1 MNFNDYQKGPTEYP
15 FLEEVASEYL
25 VKPNGKPT
33 LLAYILKDLGCTI
46 HPSSEAHGL
55 TPVAHDEKILSPI
68 IDKVIE
74 DYIRYHN
81 HHPETHDETAI
92 GDAMRDHTSSFL
104 DPHDFTPGTAD
115 LKPISIDDI
124 HRFMHDTTLMRVGK
138 SSHFKHNPYVQKLQ
152 HRISEISKAL
162 AMEVSHSEIS
172 RIAKGRSDIVHKI
185 HQEVGEK
192 VGFERFTDQMYALR
206 KTMNRGE
213 AKKVDTASPIED
225 TNILMLF
232 TTLRALV
239 RTCNREMGIDTEN
252 EQKRLHEERVS
263 AEIKKTQPRW
273 RWAA

>member
-25 VKPNGKPT
+25 VRPNGKPT
-33 LLAYILKDLGCTI
+33 LLTYLLKDLGCTI

-55 TPVAHDEKILSPI
+55 TPVAHDEKILSTI

-81 HHPETHDETAI
+81 HHPETHDETTI

-104 DPHDFTPGTAD
+104 DPNDFIPGTAD

-124 HRFMHDTTLMRVGK
+124 RRFMHDTILMRVGK
-138 SSHFKHNPYVQKLQ
+138 SSHFKHNPHIQKLQ

-162 AMEVSHSEIS
+162 AIEVSHNEIS
-172 RIAKGRSDIVHKI
+172 RIAKGKDDIMHKI
-185 HQEVGEK
+185 HREVGEK
-192 VGFERFTDQMYALR
+192 AGFERFTDQMDALR
-206 KTMNRGE
+206 KTVNKNE
-213 AKKVDTASPIED
+213 IKKVDTASPIKD
-225 TNILMLF
+225 TNVLAQF

-239 RTCNREMGIDTEN
+239 RTCNREMGIDTQN
-252 EQKRLHEERVS
+252 EQKRLDEAR
-263 AEIKKTQPRW
+263 AEDGKKQPKW
-273 RWAA
+273 QAAA